1 LTRRAALILSG
12 GKARR
17 FQSKDE
23 NWQDKALAELF
34 GKPLLIHAVENVQ
47 GVVDEVV
54 VCVNDEQ
61 RKARYVQVL
70 KKHTQTDVK
79 IVVDEEISHISGPNV
94 AIMSGLKSVQ
104 ADYCFTLPCDM
115 PFLQPN
121 VAEYMFN
128 EADGFEVVVPMW
140 PNGRLETLI
149 MVLER
154 QSCLEITNTLCQ
166 LKRPRSDD
174 IPRGASKTLLVS
186 PVNHIKTLDPEL
198 KSFIN
203 INSKEDLNRLQTR
216 RSHGPVTEN
225 VQLNIGVLSISDLWL
240 LREGAKMLQEGKL
253 LEAQKTFAFCAGN
266 LKVCDSFFWAGLA
279 EESQGEAL
287 LTLSHKQSESESV
300 AELDFEG
307 KEAYL
312 RAANNYRIEAKIY
325 ESNRAL
331 LLAERALA
339 DKAWCESWVMGKTGH
354 AHRYPSKVSQTI
366 WDNSSLPNK

>member
-1 LTRRAALILSG
+1 MTKRAALILAG

-17 FQSKDE
+17 FQTKHGE
-23 NWQDKALAELF
+23 WHDKALAEIS

-54 VCVNDEQ
+54 VCVNDEE
-61 RKARYVQVL
+61 RKAKYSQVL
-70 KKHTQTDVK
+70 KQHALTSVK
-79 IVVDEEISHISGPNV
+79 IVIDEKISHISGPNV

-104 ADYCFTLPCDM
+104 ADYCLTLPCDM
-115 PFLQPN
+115 PFLKSE

-128 EADGFEVVVPMW
+128 QADGFEVVVPMW

-154 QSCLEITNTLCQ
+154 PSNLEITNALCQ

-186 PVNHIKTLDPEL
+186 PVNQIKTLDPEL

-216 RSHGPVTEN
+216 RSHGPVTKN
-225 VQLNIGVLSISDLWL
+225 LRLNLGVLSISDLQL
-240 LREGAKMLQEGKL
+240 LREGAKRVQEGKFA
-253 LEAQKTFAFCAGN
+253 EAQRTFALCASN
-266 LKVCDSFFWAGLA
+266 FEVQNSYFWAGVA
-279 EESQGEAL
+279 GENQGEAL
-287 LTLSHKQSESESV
+287 LKLSQQQHDSK
-300 AELDFEG
+300 AAIELDFEG
-307 KEAYL
+307 KEAFVK
-312 RAANNYRIEAKIY
+312 AANNYRIEAEIY
-325 ESNRAL
+325 ENNLCL

-339 DKAWCESWVMGKTGH
+339 DKAWCESWAMGKQVH
-354 AHRYPSKVSQTI
+354 IHRYPSKVA
-366 WDNSSLPNK
+366 

>member
-1 LTRRAALILSG
+1 MAKRAALILAG

-17 FQSKDE
+17 FQTKQDD
-23 NWQDKALAELF
+23 WQDKALTELS

-47 GVVDEVV
+47 NIVDEVA
-54 VCVNDEQ
+54 VCVNDEE
-61 RKARYVQVL
+61 RKAKYAHVL
-70 KKHTQTDVK
+70 KTHGLNVK
-79 IVVDEEISHISGPNV
+79 IVVDEKISHISGPNV
-94 AIMSGLKSVQ
+94 AIMSGLKAVH
-104 ADYCFTLPCDM
+104 ADYCLTLPCDM

-121 VAEYMFN
+121 VAEYLFN
-128 EADGFEVVVPMW
+128 QAEGFEVVVPMW

-154 QSCLEITNTLCQ
+154 PSTLEITETLCQ

-186 PVNHIKTLDPEL
+186 PVNHIKTLDPKL

-203 INSKEDLNRLQTR
+203 INSREDLTRLQTR
-216 RSHGPVTEN
+216 RSYGPVTEN
-225 VQLNIGVLSISDLWL
+225 VQLNLGVLAISDLWL
-240 LREGAKMLQEGKL
+240 LREGAKTLREGKV

-266 LKVCDSFFWAGLA
+266 LEVCDSFFWAALA

-287 LTLSHKQSESESV
+287 LSLSHKQSESESA

-312 RAANNYRIEAKIY
+312 RAANSYRIEAKKY
-325 ESNRAL
+325 ENNRAL

-354 AHRYPSKVSQTI
+354 THRYPSKVA
-366 WDNSSLPNK
+366 

>member
-1 LTRRAALILSG
+1 MVKRAALILAG

-17 FQSKDE
+17 FQTGRE
-23 NWQDKALAELF
+23 EWRDKALALLS
-34 GKPLLIHAVENVQ
+34 GKPLLIHAIENVQ
-47 GVVDEVV
+47 SVVDEVV
-54 VCVNDEQ
+54 VCVNDEERQ
-61 RKARYVQVL
+61 KKYAQILRKHCL
-70 KKHTQTDVK
+70 NVK
-79 IVVDEEISHISGPNV
+79 ISIDEKISHISGPNV
-94 AIMSGLKSVQ
+94 AIMSGLKAVH
-104 ADYCFTLPCDM
+104 ADYCLTLPCDM
-115 PFLQPN
+115 PFLQPK

-128 EADGFEVVVPMW
+128 EAEGFEVAVPMW

-154 QSCLEITNTLCQ
+154 PHSLEIAETLCQ

-203 INSKEDLNRLQTR
+203 INSKEDLTRLQTR

-225 VQLNIGVLSISDLWL
+225 LPLSLGVLSISDLWL
-240 LREGAKMLQEGKL
+240 LREGAKKLQEGKL

-266 LKVCDSFFWAGLA
+266 LEVCNSFFWAALA
-279 EESQGEAL
+279 EESLGEAL
-287 LTLSHKQSESESV
+287 LTLAHKQSEVQSES
-300 AELDFEG
+300 ELDFEG

-312 RAANNYRIEAKIY
+312 RAANSYRIEAKIY
-325 ESNRAL
+325 ENNRAL

-339 DKAWCESWVMGKTGH
+339 DKSWCESWVMGKEGH
-354 AHRYPSKVSQTI
+354 AHRYPSKVR
-366 WDNSSLPNK
+366 

>member
-1 LTRRAALILSG
+1 MTKRAALILAG

-17 FQSKDE
+17 FQSRGE
-23 NWQDKALAELF
+23 NWQDKALATLK
-34 GKPLLIHAVENVQ
+34 GRPLLIHAIQNVRC
-47 GVVDEVV
+47 VVDEVV
-54 VCVNDEQ
+54 VSVNDEE
-61 RKARYVQVL
+61 RKAGYTEILEKYAVSN
-70 KKHTQTDVK
+70 VK
-79 IVVDEEISHISGPNV
+79 IAVDEKISHVSGPNL
-94 AIMSGLKSVQ
+94 AIMTGLKSVQ
-104 ADYCFTLPCDM
+104 ADYCLTLPCDM

-121 VAEYMFN
+121 VAEYMFTQ
-128 EADGFEVVVPMW
+128 ADGFEVVVPMW

-154 QSCLEITNTLCQ
+154 PTALEITKTLCM

-186 PVNHIKTLDPEL
+186 PVNHIKKLDPEL
-198 KSFIN
+198 ESFIN

-225 VQLNIGVLSISDLWL
+225 VQLNLSVLSISDLWL

-253 LEAQKTFAFCAGN
+253 SEAQKTFGFCAGN
-266 LKVCDSFFWAGLA
+266 LEACDSFFWAGLA
-279 EESQGEAL
+279 EENQGEAL
-287 LTLSHKQSESESV
+287 LTLLHKQSESESDT
-300 AELDFEG
+300 ELDFEG

-325 ESNRAL
+325 ETNRCL

-339 DKAWCESWVMGKTGH
+339 DKAWCESWVMGKAAH
-354 AHRYPSKVSQTI
+354 AHRYPSKVS
-366 WDNSSLPNK
+366 

>member
-1 LTRRAALILSG
+1 MVKRAALILAG

-17 FQSKDE
+17 FQTIDKT
-23 NWQDKALAELF
+23 WQDKALAELN
-34 GKPLLIHAVENVQ
+34 GKPLLIHAIENIQ

-54 VCVNDEQ
+54 VCVNDKD
-61 RKARYVQVL
+61 RKTKYNQIL
-70 KKHTQTDVK
+70 KKHRLTKVK
-79 IVVDEEISHISGPNV
+79 IVIDEKVSHISGPNV
-94 AIMSGLKSVQ
+94 AVMSGLKAVQ
-104 ADYCFTLPCDM
+104 SDYCLTLPCDM

-121 VAEYMFN
+121 VAEYMFDQA
-128 EADGFEVVVPMW
+128 EGFEVVVPMW

-154 QSCLEITNTLCQ
+154 PSAVEITSTLCQ

-203 INSKEDLNRLQTR
+203 INSREDLTRLQTR
-216 RSHGPVTEN
+216 RSHGPIMEN
-225 VQLNIGVLSISDLWL
+225 VQLNLGVLSISDLWL
-240 LREGAKMLQEGKL
+240 LREGAKKVQDGKL
-253 LEAQKTFAFCAGN
+253 LEAQKTFDFCAGN
-266 LKVCDSFFWAGLA
+266 LEFCDSYFWAGLA
-279 EESQGEAL
+279 EESQGEVL
-287 LTLSHKQSESESV
+287 MILSNEKSESESA

-312 RAANNYRIEAKIY
+312 RAANNYRVEAKIY
-325 ESNRAL
+325 EKNRAL

-339 DKAWCESWVMGKTGH
+339 DKAWCESWVMGKAEH
-354 AHRYPSKVSQTI
+354 AHRYPSKV
-366 WDNSSLPNK
+366 P